1 MAGDFTFT
9 LVTAHTKPDNNK
21 KELEALEKYYRSI
34 QNLDSDQ
41 KDVILLGDLNA
52 DCTYMPKN
60 DVIALKKSK
69 YTWVIDDDADTT
81 IRNSTDCA
89 YDRIIFT
96 KATKEDYTGKYE
108 VYQFDKE
115 QGMTKQTAL
124 KVSDHY
130 PVWAEFYTDKDTD

>member
-1 MAGDFTFT
+1 
-9 LVTAHTKPDNNK
+9 
-21 KELEALEKYYRSI
+21 
-34 QNLDSDQ
+34 
-41 KDVILLGDLNA
+41 
-52 DCTYMPKN
+52 
-60 DVIALKKSK
+60 
-69 YTWVIDDDADTT
+69 VIDDDADTT